1 MLRDLVGEMQRQS
14 GAAAEP
20 DDVDDGIAFGD
31 EELELLVR
39 FRHAAAAAGA
49 GQLADDGAGHA
60 PACADALVVDV
71 LPVVGVAKLHDVRVL
86 AGVDVVAIAGAVE
99 CVEHVPCLQI
109 PNQARNVAE
118 NGEGRKAPGLS
129 SLIRRREG
137 AP

>member
-39 FRHAAAAAGA
+39 FRHATAAAGA
-49 GQLADDGAGHA
+49 GRAAENGAGDA
-60 PACADALVVDV
+60 PACADALVVEI

-86 AGVDVVAIAGAVE
+86 AGVDVIAIAGAVE
-99 CVEHVPCLQI
+99 CVEHFSLQ
-109 PNQARNVAE
+109 
-118 NGEGRKAPGLS
+118 GGGLS
-129 SLIRRREG
+129 PDPESGPECSRERGRTKG
-137 AP
+137 A